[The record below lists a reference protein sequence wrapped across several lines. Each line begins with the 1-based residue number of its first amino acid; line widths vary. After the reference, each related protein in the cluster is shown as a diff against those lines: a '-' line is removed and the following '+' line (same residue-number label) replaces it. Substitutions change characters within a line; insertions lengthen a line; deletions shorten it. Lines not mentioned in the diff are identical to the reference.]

1 MNLWNLYFII
11 FIIIRLDIFEHM
23 KLCIIYIL
31 ILVLDYAYLFEL
43 KNFE

>member
-1 MNLWNLYFII
+1 MNLWDLYFII
-11 FIIIRLDIFEHM
+11 FIIIRLDILEHM